1 MINYISRESQTTR
14 NVLWSPASVCLC
26 VCLCVCLSGAAR
38 PHYCTDQGSG
48 RDYSLVVHHW
58 ADLQSVHGFRCC
70 SPKPQFWGREWAF
83 SSQTREIKKHAC
95 HRNYCIDSNQ
105 ILHSDKDLEIPSW
118 VVQTCASQI
127 QDGGQPPSWKNR
139 KIALSQQQFDQSPR
153 NLAQRHILILLTLP
167 TIKILKI

>member
-1 MINYISRESQTTR
+1 VINYISRESQTTR

-105 ILHSDKDLEIPSW
+105 ILHSDKDHQMPFVDGPNTRITNSRWWKAAILEK
-118 VVQTCASQI
+118 
-127 QDGGQPPSWKNR
+127 WKYW
-139 KIALSQQQFDQSPR
+139 
-153 NLAQRHILILLTLP
+153 HIFA
-167 TIKILKI
+167 KV